1 MAMKLLQMVIT
12 KVSLKIIKDMDKV
25 VIAIKHVLQMI
36 KVMQLKDRVKLKK
49 FIKKYVLNLIKIT
62 Q

>member
-1 MAMKLLQMVIT
+1 
-12 KVSLKIIKDMDKV
+12 MDKV
-25 VIAIKHVLQMI
+25 VIAIKHVLQTI

>member
-1 MAMKLLQMVIT
+1 MI
-12 KVSLKIIKDMDKV
+12 SSNILKKFVVYIIKDMDKV